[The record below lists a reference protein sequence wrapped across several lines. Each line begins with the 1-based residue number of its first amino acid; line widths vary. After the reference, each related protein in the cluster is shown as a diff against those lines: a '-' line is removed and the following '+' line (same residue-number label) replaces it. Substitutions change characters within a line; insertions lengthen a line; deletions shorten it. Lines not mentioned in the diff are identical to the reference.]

1 MATEM
6 EGNGAAEGKG
16 GENVKQE
23 VVNRSVEENSKI
35 RPEKCSLD
43 FTIRKQLETLK
54 RNKWIKR

>member
-1 MATEM
+1 M
-6 EGNGAAEGKG
+6 EGNSAVEGKG

-23 VVNRSVEENSKI
+23 VVNRSVAENSKI

-54 RNKWIKR
+54 RNEWIKR